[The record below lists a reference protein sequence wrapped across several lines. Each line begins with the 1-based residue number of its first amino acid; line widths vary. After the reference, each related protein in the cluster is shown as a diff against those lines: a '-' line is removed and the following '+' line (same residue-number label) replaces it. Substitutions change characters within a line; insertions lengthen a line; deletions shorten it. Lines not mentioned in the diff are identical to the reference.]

1 MAIGRISGAMLK
13 ANLER
18 QGTDLAVETDL
29 LYIDVAN
36 DRIGINTNAP
46 TTSLQ
51 ADNVTINS
59 SQIRSVSGPLDL
71 GSTPSDITIGG
82 GAADNI
88 LMTDGSGNLTWSPLS
103 SLSGLNGMG
112 IELTT
117 PTDTS
122 LTQYGAINSWTTTT
136 KVTDSI
142 DDLNEAL
149 QNVISNTAVSNVDF
163 NGDTIT
169 GGAGLAVTLTIT
181 ADGNP
186 NRYTINWGDGTTD
199 SAVTDSTPTHTY
211 ATNSGSPFSVDVTA
225 FNNSGNGTGSTS
237 SKSRASYITIYTSD
251 PVVTFAAYANSSGGS
266 PITQWDDGAT
276 VYFENTTTNTSGA
289 TIQYTWE
296 WGDGSSDDVISADA
310 DAGGVGGGRLA
321 HTFTASTEEEVTRAV
336 SLTLD
341 SHTTALPSAIPTD
354 DSDSYKIYDTH
365 TPTVGLST
373 TTGVNESATSGVP
386 VTFSNTTESTIGSFA
401 TYGLQYLYTFGD
413 GNTQYVNVGSG
424 ASGDTGGT
432 IAHTY
437 SLSGSDQANGT
448 PQDYTGTLSVISDH
462 ASSPFLS
469 SNFTVHVEPDVRA
482 AISGTA
488 NRVSDRT
495 GDNQY
500 DVYDGTTYDGVN
512 HALATVTNTTQNA
525 DDYVYNWN
533 DGSSN
538 DTVTEDGSSPGS
550 IGATLGHD
558 FAGVSTGNKT
568 LNFTANGTPDLTA
581 QTDTDTSIV
590 FQVNAVPAAPNGL
603 SSSSLNLADSAQ
615 GTSPYLCAGFT
626 DNSASNPLN
635 AGDSVNTSTAR
646 RYTSGTLDTN
656 TVQNVYNGLSGTLTA
671 DINGADRGNRTF
683 TTALNE
689 TGTTTSLVVSQQADA
704 HDTIS
709 SSTYPTGFYQTF
721 DAKITQALTDYTI
734 GVNDQR
740 LTHDATGNTNYVSIV
755 RDDLTSTPTCDISS
769 ATITEASGTYNYI
782 SGVPYYNAGATL
794 TLSGVEIYNWIG
806 QTYRNTTTVF
816 QVRSGT
822 NVDSTTD
829 SALSNQAY
837 TYAQLENAS
846 YLSGGVPTANTGKDS
861 GSPYAI
867 ANQAITLTSS
877 TVTASEKI
885 RVRTFNVNGTGSDA
899 EIDQVVK
906 VLTDSPSGVTELAI
920 PVDNSLGNGT
930 YTDDGKRITDF
941 LSDTTDTPSY
951 TGSTNFYTNALY
963 TNASDPGVA
972 GTKEASVLY
981 NVLKHD
987 TTDHSGVLPAGPNR
1001 SSDTGT
1007 QYFTFAFRRQV
1018 VANFDINI
1026 TSSTGIEGMWIA
1038 APGTGIDSASGLN
1051 GWLETTTQYAGAGV
1065 PGSDTGNGGNGSNG
1079 CALTGADVVGTG
1091 SLSGSYTMTLGS
1103 ENMSNATGNVVLV
1116 RIGLASGDSVTALS
1130 IGEAS

>member
-18 QGTDLAVETDL
+18 NGTDLAVETDL

-51 ADNVTINS
+51 ADNVTINA
-59 SQIRSVSGPLDL
+59 SQIRSTSGPLDL
-71 GSTPSDITIGG
+71 GSSPSDITIGG

-122 LTQYGAINSWTTTT
+122 LTQYGAIGSWTTTT

-149 QNVISNTAVSNVDF
+149 QNVITNTAVSNVDF
-163 NGDTIT
+163 TGDTLT
-169 GGAGLAVTLTIT
+169 GGAGLNVTLTIT

-186 NRYTINWGDGTTD
+186 NRYTINWGDGNYTT
-199 SAVTDSTPTHTY
+199 STTDSTPSHTY
-211 ATNSGSPFSVDVTA
+211 NSNVGSPFDVEVIA
-225 FNNSGNGTGSTS
+225 FNNAGAGTGAS
-237 SKSRASYITIYTSD
+237 SAKTRTSYITIYTAT
-251 PVVTFAAYANSSGGS
+251 PVVSFAAYANSSGGS
-266 PITQWDDGAT
+266 PITQWDDGDT

-296 WGDGSSDDVISADA
+296 WGDGSSDDVISADT
-310 DAGGVGGGRLA
+310 DAGGVGGGRIA
-321 HTFTASTEEEVTRAV
+321 HTFTASTEEEVTRQV
-336 SLTLD
+336 TLTLD
-341 SHTTALPSAIPTD
+341 SHSTATPGTTPTD
-354 DSDSYKIYDTH
+354 DDASYKIYDTH

-373 TTGVNESATSGVP
+373 TTGINETATSGLP
-386 VTFSNTTESTIGSFA
+386 VTFTNTTESTIGSYA
-401 TYGLQYLYTFGD
+401 TYGIRYLYTFGD
-413 GNTQYVNVGSG
+413 GDTQYVNTGSG

-432 IAHTY
+432 ISHTY
-437 SLSGSDQANGT
+437 SLSATDQANGT
-448 PQDYTGTLSVISDH
+448 PQDYTGTLQVLSDH
-462 ASSPFLS
+462 TSSPFVS
-469 SNFTVHVEPDVRA
+469 STFTVHVEPDVRA
-482 AISGTA
+482 SITGTA
-488 NRVSDRT
+488 VTVSDRS
-495 GDNQY
+495 GDNQF
-500 DVYDGTTYDGVN
+500 DIYDGTDYNGINRARVSVSN
-512 HALATVTNTTQNA
+512 ATQNA
-525 DDYVYNWN
+525 DDYVYAWG
-533 DGSSN
+533 DGDS
-538 DTVTEDGSSPGS
+538 DTVTEDGTSDGTVGND
-550 IGATLGHD
+550 INHNYLGEGAGNYT
-558 FAGVSTGNKT
+558 VS
-568 LNFTANGTPDLTA
+568 FTANGTPDLTA
-581 QTDTDTSIV
+581 QTDSDNLT
-590 FQVNAVPAAPNGL
+590 FQLNAVPAAPNGL
-603 SSSSLNLADSAQ
+603 SSSSLNFVDSAQ

-626 DNSASNPLN
+626 DNSATSPLS
-635 AGDSVNTSTAR
+635 AGANVNTSTAR
-646 RYTSGTLDTN
+646 RFTSGTIDTN
-656 TVQNVYNGLSGTLTA
+656 TVQNVYDGLSGTLTA
-671 DINGADRGNRTF
+671 DINGADRGSRTF

-709 SSTYPTGFYQTF
+709 SATYPTGFYQTF
-721 DAKITQALTDYTI
+721 DAKITQALTDYSV

-740 LTHDATGNTNYVSIV
+740 LTHDATGNTNYVSVV
-755 RDDLTSTPTCDISS
+755 RDDLTATPVCDISS

-837 TYAQLENAS
+837 TYAQLEDSS
-846 YLSGGVPTANTGKDS
+846 YLTGGVPNANTGKDS
-861 GSPYAI
+861 STPYAI
-867 ANQAITLTSS
+867 ADQTITLTSS
-877 TVTASEKI
+877 NVTASEKI
-885 RVRTFNVNGTGSDA
+885 RVRAFNVNGTGSDA

-906 VLTDSPSGVTELAI
+906 VLTDAPSGVKELAI
-920 PVDNSLGNGT
+920 AVDDSLGNGT
-930 YTDDGKRITDF
+930 YTDDGIRITDF

-951 TGSTNFYTNALY
+951 TGTTNFYTNAVY

-1001 SSDTGT
+1001 SADTGT

-1038 APGTGIDSASGLN
+1038 APGTGIDNASGLN

-1116 RIGLASGDSVTALS
+1116 RIALASGDSVTALS

>member
-71 GSTPSDITIGG
+71 GSTPADITIGG

-186 NRYTINWGDGTTD
+186 NRYTINWGDGNTD
-199 SAVTDSTPTHTY
+199 TATTDSTPTHTY
-211 ATNSGSPFSVDVTA
+211 ATNSGSPFDVEVTA

-237 SKSRASYITIYTSD
+237 TKSRASYITIYTSD
-251 PVVTFAAYANSSGGS
+251 PVVTFAAYANASGGS
-266 PITQWDDGAT
+266 PITQWDDGDT
-276 VYFENTTTNTSGA
+276 VYFENTTTNTNGA
-289 TIQYTWE
+289 TVQYTWE
-296 WGDGSSDDVISADA
+296 WGDGSSDDVISADT

-354 DSDSYKIYDTH
+354 DSASFKIYDTH

-373 TTGVNESATSGVP
+373 TTGINESATSGVP
-386 VTFSNTTESTIGSFA
+386 VTFSNTTESTIGSYS

-413 GNTQYVNVGSG
+413 GDTQYVNVGSG

-437 SLSGSDQANGT
+437 TLSGSDQANGT
-448 PQDYTGTLSVISDH
+448 PQDYSGTLSVISDH
-462 ASSPFLS
+462 TGSPFVS
-469 SNFTVHVEPDVRA
+469 STFTVHVEPDVRA

-488 NRVSDRT
+488 NRVSDRS

-512 HALATVTNTTQNA
+512 HALVTVTNTTQNA

-550 IGATLGHD
+550 IGATLGHN

-671 DINGADRGNRTF
+671 EINGADRGNRTF

-806 QTYRNTTTVF
+806 QTYRDTSTVF

-822 NVDSTTD
+822 NVDSTSD

-846 YLSGGVPTANTGKDS
+846 YLSGGVPTADTGKDS
-861 GSPYAI
+861 SSPYAI
-867 ANQAITLTSS
+867 ASQTITLTSS

-885 RVRTFNVNGTGSDA
+885 RVRAFNVNGTGNNA

-906 VLTDSPSGVTELAI
+906 VLTDTPSGVTELAI

-1026 TSSTGIEGMWIA
+1026 TSSSGIEGMWIA